1 MALLTMLILLWSK
14 KGPIRSPH
22 PHWPPAPSPRPF
34 LTVES
39 PIRKRVGSFGL
50 GAVDGEGDWE
60 RARLMPQNNSAR
72 ATGKAQLRVM
82 RLCVLDKRRSRV
94 LNRARTSGQSFCLD
108 ILLFLWKETAGSGP
122 LPNLY
127 RARESAYPF
136 FWSLMEHEL
145 CSFIGL
151 AAD

>member
-1 MALLTMLILLWSK
+1 MALLTILILFWSK
-14 KGPIRSPH
+14 KGPIGSPH

-50 GAVDGEGDWE
+50 GAVDGEGGWE

-82 RLCVLDKRRSRV
+82 RLCVRRSRV
-94 LNRARTSGQSFCLD
+94 RSEERRVG
-108 ILLFLWKETAGSGP
+108 KECRS
-122 LPNLY
+122 
-127 RARESAYPF
+127 R
-136 FWSLMEHEL
+136 WSPYH
-145 CSFIGL
+145 
-151 AAD
+151 